1 MNTATGSMTLG
12 VVLVVL
18 LLALVLPT
26 LLLYATS
33 GRTRCKDV
41 RATTRKLVRYGLYV
55 QLAALVP
62 LVPTITMAIIVA
74 GMLGYSGPADYS
86 KTLLRLALF
95 YIPLATLVLFVATPI
110 VALQYLNAVEASD
123 ATDCTTVDVG
133 RRRALVAMGAVLAV
147 VCAAVGVL
155 VFVRATRITGQN
167 VRTPTRRIGRVG
179 KHGWTS

>member
-1 MNTATGSMTLG
+1 M
-12 VVLVVL
+12 VVL
-18 LLALVLPT
+18 LLSLALPA

-62 LVPTITMAIIVA
+62 LVPMITMGILLA
-74 GMLGYSGPADYS
+74 GVMGAGGHATASGDYS
-86 KTLLRLALF
+86 TILLRLALF
-95 YIPLATLVLFVATPI
+95 YIPLVTLVLFVATPI

-123 ATDCTTVDVG
+123 ATDCATVDVG
-133 RRRALVAMGAVLAV
+133 RRRALVVMCAVWAV
-147 VCAAVGVL
+147 VCAAVGAA
-155 VFVRATRITGQN
+155 VFVWATRITGPN
-167 VRTPTRRIGRVG
+167 VRASTRRIGRVG